1 MTRLR
6 AGIVGLVA
14 AVLLTASAAAAG
26 GAAVRIAA
34 VDTGSFPV
42 IRATVIAPRGSTAV
56 TLRENGRPTV
66 GLSATNLG
74 ESKAIVLAVDRSESM
89 RGKPL
94 ANAIDAAKQF
104 VSATGPND
112 TVGVVAF
119 GRSAVTLTQDLA
131 QGQTGPSDALS
142 ALSDITVDTRT
153 GTALY
158 DSIVSAAG
166 QLRGDSRPGRAIV
179 VITDGKDISSLHSLD
194 DAVRA
199 AHLAHAAVYTI
210 GIGGPSFTPTDL
222 REIAAETGGT
232 YRQAASA
239 TKLASVYGSLEDEL
253 ARTWQVSYDTASR
266 PGDTLRLSAIA
277 PGAGAATISVRIPGS
292 NDGASGTAPTGLIP
306 SAGYSSTGTVLIS
319 VLAGLLVLLACRF
332 WFAAREGSWVKARLE
347 PHLGIVRAVGKNR
360 RRESRTATRTQLV
373 DGIESV
379 FANLKQ
385 FRAVQSMIQRADLPL
400 RAGELIAICA
410 GVAFFVGLVVA
421 VATAS
426 PLVALV
432 AMAVGFSLPLLFV
445 RLKATAR
452 LRRFENQ
459 LPDLLI
465 TIAASLKAGHSFRQ
479 GVQSAVDEGAEP
491 AAKEFKRV
499 LTETQLGK
507 TMDDALGDMAERVG
521 SKNFSFV
528 ITAVTIQ
535 RQIGGSLAGLFDMV
549 AETVRQRQQFA
560 RKIRGLT
567 AMGRMAA
574 YTLIGLPFFIALAV
588 TAINPTFMA
597 PLYHTGT
604 GHKLITGGLV
614 LMTLGSL
621 MLRKIVS
628 FRG

>member
-6 AGIVGLVA
+6 VSLLVLAG
-14 AVLLTASAAAAG
+14 AVLVTASAAGAG
-26 GAAVRIAA
+26 GSGAVRIAA
-34 VDTGSFPV
+34 IDTSGFPL
-42 IRATVIAPRGSTAV
+42 IRATILAPRGSAAV
-56 TLRENGRPTV
+56 HLRENGRRAV

-74 ESKAIVLAVDRSESM
+74 QSKAIELVVDRSESM
-89 RGKPL
+89 RGRPF
-94 ANAIDAAKQF
+94 ANAIGAAKTF
-104 VSATGPND
+104 VAATGVND
-112 TVGVVAF
+112 NVGVVVF
-119 GRSAVTLTQDLA
+119 GRSALTLTH
-131 QGQTGPSDALS
+131 GETGTSDALS
-142 ALSDITVDTRT
+142 ALSDITVDTRS

-158 DSIVSAAG
+158 DAIVTAAN
-166 QLRGDSRPGRAIV
+166 QLGGDSRPGRAIV
-179 VITDGKDISSLHSLD
+179 VITDGKDVSSLHSLGQ
-194 DAVRA
+194 AIRA
-199 AHLAHAAVYTI
+199 AQAARASVYTI
-210 GIGGPSFTPTDL
+210 GIGGPSFTPDQL

-239 TKLASVYGSLEDEL
+239 SELASVYGSLEDEL
-253 ARTWQVSYDTASR
+253 ARTWQVTYDTAAR
-266 PGDTLRLSAIA
+266 PGDTLHLSAIV
-277 PGAGAATISVRIPGS
+277 PGAGTATRSERLLGS
-292 NDGASGTAPTGLIP
+292 SASGADQAASGLIP
-306 SAGYSSTGTVLIS
+306 SAGYSSGGTITIS
-319 VLAGLLVLLACRF
+319 VLAGLLVLLAARF
-332 WFAAREGSWVKARLE
+332 WFAARQGSWVKARLE
-347 PHLGIVRAVGKNR
+347 PHLGIVREAGKNR
-360 RRESRTATRTQLV
+360 RRQTRDATRTQLI
-373 DGIESV
+373 DGIEGV

-400 RAGELIAICA
+400 RAGELIAICT
-410 GVAFFVGLVVA
+410 GMAFFVGIVVA
-421 VATAS
+421 VAAAS
-426 PLVALV
+426 PLAALV
-432 AMAVGFSLPLLFV
+432 GMVVGFSLPLLFV

-479 GVQSAVDEGAEP
+479 GIQSAVEEGAEP

-588 TAINPTFMA
+588 TAINPTFMS

-604 GHKLITGGLV
+604 GHELITAGLV
-614 LMTLGSL
+614 LMTIGSL
-621 MLRKIVS
+621 MLKKIVS

>member
-6 AGIVGLVA
+6 IGALLVVA
-14 AVLLTASAAAAG
+14 AAAFAASAA
-26 GAAVRIAA
+26 GASGRGPVSISA
-34 VDTGSFPV
+34 VDSSGFPL
-42 IRATVIAPRGSTAV
+42 IRATVIAPRGSRTV
-56 TLRENGRPTV
+56 HLSENGRPAV
-66 GLSATNLG
+66 GLTAINLG
-74 ESKAIVLAVDRSESM
+74 KSKAIVLAVDRSESM
-89 RGKPL
+89 RGRPL

-104 VSATGPND
+104 VSSTGATD
-112 TVGVVAF
+112 HVGVVVF
-119 GRSAVTLTQDLA
+119 GRSAISLTHGEAGPGDA
-131 QGQTGPSDALS
+131 QS
-142 ALSDITVDTRT
+142 ALSDVTVDTRS

-158 DSIVSAAG
+158 DAIVSAAG
-166 QLRGDSRPGRAIV
+166 ELRADSRPGRAIV
-179 VITDGKDISSLHSLD
+179 VITDGKDVSSLASV
-194 DAVRA
+194 DAAIRA
-199 AHLAHAAVYTI
+199 AQGARASVYTI
-210 GIGGPSFTPTDL
+210 GIGGPSFTPALL
-222 REIAAETGGT
+222 RRIASETGGT

-239 TKLASVYGSLEDEL
+239 SELASVYASLENEL
-253 ARTWQVSYDTASR
+253 TRTWQLTYDTASR
-266 PGDTLRLSAIA
+266 PGDTLNLRATV
-277 PGAGAATISVRIPGS
+277 PGVGSGTKAATIPGS
-292 NDGASGTAPTGLIP
+292 SDTAADTPSSLIP
-306 SAGYSSTGTVLIS
+306 SAGYSATGTLVIAI
-319 VLAGLLVLLACRF
+319 LAGFLVLLACRF
-332 WFAAREGSWVKARLE
+332 WFASRQGSWVKARLE
-347 PHLGIVRAVGKNR
+347 PHLGVVREAGKNR
-360 RRESRTATRTQLV
+360 RRENRQATRTHLI
-373 DGIESV
+373 DRIERT

-410 GVAFFVGLVVA
+410 GAAFLIGTIVA
-421 VATAS
+421 VASAS
-426 PLVALV
+426 PLGALIG
-432 AMAVGFSLPLLFV
+432 MAVGFSLPILFV

-465 TIAASLKAGHSFRQ
+465 TVAASLKAGHSFRQ
-479 GVQSAVDEGAEP
+479 GIQSAVEEGAEP

-507 TMDDALGDMAERVG
+507 TMDDALGDMADRVG

-597 PLYHTGT
+597 PLYHSGT
-604 GHKLITGGLV
+604 GHKLIMGGLV
-614 LMTLGSL
+614 MMTCGSL
-621 MLRKIVS
+621 MLKKIVS
-628 FRG
+628 FKG